1 MAKTIEGAMDAKGL
15 KVGLV
20 ASRYNDFITGRLV
33 EGALDALKRHGASE
47 DDLTVAWVPGAFE
60 LPLAAKK
67 MAESGEFDA
76 VITLGAVIQGAT
88 SHNRY
93 VAGEAAKGVA
103 QVSMQTGVPVIFGVI
118 TPDNLEQAIERAGA
132 RMHNRGSEA
141 ALSAIEMVNVL
152 RQL

>member
-1 MAKTIEGAMDAKGL
+1 MKTIEGPMDAKGL
-15 KVGLV
+15 RFGLI

-33 EGALDALKRHGASE
+33 EGALDTLKRHGASE
-47 DDLTVAWVPGAFE
+47 DDLTVVWVPGAFE

-67 MAESGEFDA
+67 MAEGGGYDA
-76 VITLGAVIQGAT
+76 VIALGAVMQGAT

-93 VAGEAAKGVA
+93 IASEAAKGIA
-103 QVSMQTGVPVIFGVI
+103 QAAMQTGVPVIFGVI

-132 RMHNRGSEA
+132 RLHNRGADA
-141 ALSAIEMVNVL
+141 AMSAIEMVNVL